1 MSSRT
6 LTASIANLATPGG
19 FHDGDW
25 VESKDQD
32 PLGDIRLLQLAD
44 VGDGDFRDR
53 SSRWIND
60 EAFAR
65 LGCSWVLPGDVLV
78 ARMPDPIGRACVVPD
93 DIGRAITVVDVAV
106 LRCDPERAYNR
117 YVMYAINEDS
127 TRQGFELIQDG
138 ATRQRIPRKRL
149 GRAQV
154 PLPQLDEQR
163 AIAEFLDEQTLRINT
178 LIAKQNQLITTLR
191 EHRDAYLGQQ
201 FGAQGGQRVTSVRR
215 VLRPLLRLAP
225 LGLGVITAYRDGEVT
240 LRSSRREDGYTFS
253 DTEAGYQE
261 IRPGDLVFH
270 ALDGFAGACGV
281 SDSNGVGSPVYHVCE
296 PTQGDDTAYLAL
308 LLRYLGTS
316 GFLAT
321 QAPNVRQRS
330 VDFRNWST
338 FAQVPLTL
346 PSPDEQ
352 RAFVKEYAARRRR
365 VDSLI
370 AKTQEHVA
378 LAQERRSAL
387 ITAAV
392 TGQIAVRTAGRT
404 AGAA

>member
-1 MSSRT
+1 VT
-6 LTASIANLATPGG
+6 NGGTPPADKKYWNGEIP
-19 FHDGDW
+19 FMTPPD
-25 VESKDQD
+25 
-32 PLGDIRLLQLAD
+32 LRLAD
-44 VGDGDFRDR
+44 GGEVITTQRTVT
-53 SSRWIND
+53 
-60 EAFAR
+60 R
-65 LGCSWVLPGDVLV
+65 LGVDTGSSTAAAGSVVV
-78 ARMPDPIGRACVVPD
+78 SIRAPIGYVGRTVEVTAFNQGC
-93 DIGRAITVVDVAV
+93 RAITPDARSDPRYTAYSLVAARDE
-106 LRCDPERAYNR
+106 LDA
-117 YVMYAINEDS
+117 
-127 TRQGFELIQDG
+127 QGRGTTFMEVSASQFMSV
-138 ATRQRIPRKRL
+138 P
-149 GRAQV
+149 V
-154 PLPQLDEQR
+154 PLPPLAEQL
-163 AIAEFLDEQTLRINT
+163 AIADFLDQQTSRIDT
-178 LIAKQNQLITTLR
+178 LIAKQTQLMTTLLER
-191 EHRDAYLGQQ
+191 RDAYLGQQ
-201 FGAQGGQRVTSVRR
+201 FGAHGGERVTSVRR

-253 DTEAGYQE
+253 DKEAGYQE

-296 PTQGDDTAYLAL
+296 PTQGDDTEYLAL

-346 PSPDEQ
+346 PTPDEQ
-352 RAFVKEYAARRRR
+352 RAFVQKYAARRRR

-392 TGQIAVRTAGRT
+392 TGQITVRTAGRT